1 MLKRSYLY
9 GGSALAVALAMGAA
23 MPAAA
28 QSTDATVVEEVV
40 VTGSFI
46 AGTPEDAAL
55 PVDVLGSAELERQ
68 GSPSIVQLVKT
79 ISASQSAIGESN
91 RYNGG
96 AGTATI
102 NLRGLGSSRTLVL
115 MNGRRLADSTQ
126 AAFQGGGQDL
136 GFVPTAAIGRVEILK
151 EGAAATY
158 GSDAVGGV
166 VNFITRKDLDGFELD
181 ADYTFIDGSDGDYTL
196 DLAWGAQFDRGNF
209 LATAGYRHRSRL
221 DIRERDWAL
230 TPMDAVYY
238 GGWSG
243 SSNPG
248 YYGTASGATLFR
260 DNGCNELGGQL
271 TAGVTPTNSTAITS
285 TCRFQ
290 FSTFNDLVN
299 EEDHYQLYSELNYD
313 VTDTISFHGEVAWK
327 RTDVPNQRISP
338 ANLTTQFPTP
348 ITAGGTSGSTAVP
361 GFNGQVPFFVPATH
375 PGLIDLRTTCAAPL
389 SAAQCAAMAGGVTMN
404 KAAWRAIAHAG
415 HPTNPDGADYQDIQ
429 NNSFRISGGFRGE
442 FDNGIGWDAALTYM
456 QVESTVVTNDLLVN
470 RIQNALR
477 GLGGAGCNPATG
489 TPGVGPCGYFNPF
502 TNSLAVSAVNGAANP
517 YYRGNVNPAVNNN
530 PALVEW
536 LYGTYTNVN
545 TNNLLVA
552 DLVFNGETGI
562 ELGGGAIAWAA
573 GAQYRYSRTRED
585 WENLGDVQATPCV
598 DSIDDGLP
606 ICSDPVGPFVFFG
619 AQADLD
625 VDRDVEALFA
635 EVRLPFTD
643 NFEVSAAVR
652 HEEFGGQVGSTT
664 NPKISARWQALD
676 WLAFRASAGS
686 TFRAPAQASVSP
698 GSSKGVANIGG
709 SYRAVVTNNNP
720 GLQPETAKTY
730 NLGILIDTGA
740 FRGSVDYFKFDFEDE
755 LVLEP
760 TSAIFA
766 SLNCANPAITARFIF
781 DGACSAANVIGV
793 SRFVVNGPDTKTSG
807 LDFKAQYDFDNF
819 FGTDMFDARVS
830 MGVEGTYLLT
840 YDRSDF
846 TLFGADNIVIEAAQ
860 DRVGRHE
867 LIAEFY
873 SYPRTRATGFINVNG
888 GDWNLRYQLQ
898 FREGTEIIGAPCPAS
913 GASAACRYD
922 RATGTFS
929 NVGKSDNYW
938 QHDLTGQYD
947 LPWNATIS
955 ASIQNLLDE
964 DPPFVQSMYNYDY
977 TNGNPLGR
985 TFKLGVKYR
994 F

>member
-1 MLKRSYLY
+1 MLKRSYFC
-9 GGSALAVALAMGAA
+9 GGSVMAVALAMGAVGS
-23 MPAAA
+23 AAA
-28 QSTDATVVEEVV
+28 QEATVVEEVV

-55 PVDVLGSAELERQ
+55 PVDVLGAAELERQ
-68 GSPSIVQLVKT
+68 GSPSVVQLVKT

-136 GFVPTAAIGRVEILK
+136 GFVPTAAVGRVEILK
-151 EGAAATY
+151 DGAAATY

-166 VNFITRKDLDGFELD
+166 VNFITRKDLDGFEID
-181 ADYTFIDGSDGDYTL
+181 ADYMFVDGSDGDYTL
-196 DLAWGAQFDRGNF
+196 DLAWGSQFDRGNV
-209 LATAGYRHRSRL
+209 LVTAGYRTRGRL
-221 DIRERDWAL
+221 DINDRSWAR
-230 TPMDAVYY
+230 TPMDAVFY

-248 YYGTASGATLFR
+248 YYGTPAGATLFR

-271 TAGVTPTNSTAITS
+271 TAGLTPTNSTAITS
-285 TCRFQ
+285 QCRFQ

-299 EEDHYQLYSELNYD
+299 EEHHYQLFSEVNFDL
-313 VTDTISFHGEVAWK
+313 TDTVSFHGEVAWK

-348 ITAGGTSGSTAVP
+348 ISAGGTSGSTAP
-361 GFNGQVPFFVPATH
+361 RGFNGQVPYFVPATH

-404 KAAWRAIAHAG
+404 RAAWRAIAHAG

-429 NNSFRISGGFRGE
+429 NNSFRVSGGFKGE
-442 FDNGIGWDAALTYM
+442 FGNGIGWDASLTYM
-456 QVESTVVTNDLLVN
+456 TVESTVTTNDLLVN
-470 RIQNALR
+470 RIQHALN
-477 GLGGAGCNPATG
+477 GLGGPGCNPNTG
-489 TPGVGPCGYFNPF
+489 VAGVGACRYFNPF
-502 TNSLAVSAVNGAANP
+502 TNSIAVSAVNGANNP
-517 YYRGNVNPAVNNN
+517 FYRGGANPAVLNN

-536 LYGTYTNVN
+536 MYGTYTNVN
-545 TNNLLVA
+545 TNDLLVA

-573 GAQYRYSRTRED
+573 GGQFRYNRTRED
-585 WENLGDVQATPCV
+585 WEGLGDVSATPCV

-619 AQADLD
+619 AQEDLD

-635 EVRLPFTD
+635 EVRLPFTND
-643 NFEVSAAVR
+643 FEISAAVR

-664 NPKISARWQALD
+664 NPKISARWQATD
-676 WLAFRASAGS
+676 WLAFRGSAGT

-709 SYRAVVTNNNP
+709 SYRAVVTGNNP
-720 GLQPETAKTY
+720 GLQPETATTY
-730 NLGILIDTGA
+730 NVGVILDAGA
-740 FRGSVDYFKFDFEDE
+740 FKATVDYFRFDFEEE

-760 TSAIFA
+760 TNAIFA

-781 DGACSAANVIGV
+781 DGACAQANTLSV
-793 SRFVVNGPDTKTSG
+793 SRFIVNGPDTKTSG
-807 LDFKAQYDFDNF
+807 LDFKAQYDFDDF
-819 FGTDMFDARVS
+819 FGTDMLDARVS
-830 MGVEGTYLLT
+830 MGVDGTYLLT
-840 YDRSDF
+840 YDRSAF
-846 TLFGADNIVIEAAQ
+846 TLFGTDNVIIEAAQ

-867 LIAEFY
+867 LVAEFY
-873 SYPRTRATGFINVNG
+873 SYPRLRATGFINVNG

-898 FREGTEIIGAPCPAS
+898 YREGTEQIGAPCPAN
-913 GASAACRYD
+913 GNSAACRFD
-922 RATGTFS
+922 RASATFV
-929 NVGKSDNYW
+929 NVGKTDDFW
-938 QHDLTGQYD
+938 QHDLNLQYD
-947 LPWNATIS
+947 LPWNSTVNVG
-955 ASIQNLLDE
+955 IQNLLDT

-977 TNGNPLGR
+977 TSGNPLGR
-985 TFKLGVKYR
+985 TLKIGVKQR